1 MSAIGAVIGCF
12 EAGKAYED
20 EGKFLAAARNY
31 YQCHLYYEEGEL
43 PVFYEQVQE
52 YGCASL
58 GCYYRCKGKMS
69 KEDKAKLRADEVAI
83 SFLSSWRDKAN
94 YLEYMALIDAGHN
107 EYVLPNDEVKK
118 AMDLSSIYTGKT
130 CPYCGKPTELI
141 DSAEI
146 YGGTSYGPIY
156 MCRDCAYVGCY
167 KGTTTALGR
176 LADEKLRLA
185 KRRAHHYLDQLWKTP
200 KQRLEIYE
208 WLSDELHIP
217 KARTHV
223 GMSDEEQ
230 CNRIANLCRRRLIDR
245 KRRNPFRCFKEWDEN
260 EAKNRQDIK

>member
-52 YGCASL
+52 YGHASL
-58 GCYYRCKGKMS
+58 GCYYRCKGKMNQT
-69 KEDKAKLRADEVAI
+69 DKAKIRVDEVAL
-83 SFLSSWRDKAN
+83 SFLSSWRDKV
-94 YLEYMALIDAGHN
+94 EYFDWAICQDSSEEGLSITPNAG
-107 EYVLPNDEVKK
+107 VSK
-118 AMDLSSIYTGKT
+118 AIEKTLVFTGKT

-146 YGGTSYGPIY
+146 YGGSSYGPIY
-156 MCRDCAYVGCY
+156 ICRDCGAYVGCY

-200 KQRLEIYE
+200 KQRLEVYE

-217 KARTHV
+217 QARTHV

-230 CNRIANLCRRRLIDR
+230 CNRIADLCRKKLIAR
-245 KRRNPFRCFKEWDEN
+245 KRRNPFRRFKEWEDVPVDN
-260 EAKNRQDIK
+260 